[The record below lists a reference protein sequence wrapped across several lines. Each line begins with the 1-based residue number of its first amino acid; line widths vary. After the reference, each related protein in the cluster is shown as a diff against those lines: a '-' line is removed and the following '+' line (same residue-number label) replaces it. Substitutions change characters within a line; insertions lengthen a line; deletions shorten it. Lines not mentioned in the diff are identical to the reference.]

1 MELPEYEHEWVV
13 VSDGS
18 GKTVTMR
25 YLATVEYSGK
35 TYFVLSNTENEDTF
49 EFADERHPV
58 LLTVLA
64 HGSHDRGVGEEYY
77 YNIAQ
82 MQTFVE
88 IGLAEAERESK

>member
-35 TYFVLSNTENEDTF
+35 TYFILSNTENEDTF
-49 EFADERHPV
+49 EFADE
-58 LLTVLA
+58 
-64 HGSHDRGVGEEYY
+64 S
-77 YNIAQ
+77 
-82 MQTFVE
+82 
-88 IGLAEAERESK
+88 AESPAIMIS

>member
-49 EFADERHPV
+49 EFADESS
-58 LLTVLA
+58 LLLVREELTPDGALEYVVA
-64 HGSHDRGVGEEYY
+64 HEEE
-77 YNIAQ
+77 
-82 MQTFVE
+82 E
-88 IGLAEAERESK
+88 IE

>member
-35 TYFVLSNTENEDTF
+35 NILFSATQKMKIHLSLPMKAACSL
-49 EFADERHPV
+49 FAK
-58 LLTVLA
+58 
-64 HGSHDRGVGEEYY
+64 
-77 YNIAQ
+77 N
-82 MQTFVE
+82 
-88 IGLAEAERESK
+88 